1 MADEEPPTNA
11 SSAAPAEPRGHH
23 IEIAKSGR
31 ASCRSCNKPIAKG
44 ERRFGEEM
52 PNPYG
57 DTGSVS
63 YRWHHLLCA
72 AKERPSQLKQ
82 ALARDEEDFPGRE
95 EALEALAAWEE
106 QQKAKH
112 KPTGLPYAE
121 RAPNERARCRQCRE
135 PITKGTLRVAV
146 ERPVEQR
153 SFGTSN
159 VGYLHATCASAYR
172 HGVPELAALRAHST
186 GLDADEL
193 ATLERLLRE
202 GPPPPPPAD

>member
-1 MADEEPPTNA
+1 MAEEESPKEP
-11 SSAAPAEPRGHH
+11 AAPPRGHH
-23 IEIAKSGR
+23 IEIARSGR
-31 ASCRSCNKPIAKG
+31 ASCRSCNKAIAKG

-82 ALARDEEDFPGRE
+82 ALSRDPEPFAERADV
-95 EALEALAAWEE
+95 EAALVAWEE
-106 QQKAKH
+106 GQKAKQ

-121 RAPNERARCRQCRE
+121 HAPNERARCRECRE
-135 PITKGTLRVAV
+135 PITKGALRIAV

-159 VGYLHATCASAYR
+159 VGYLHAECAAGYR
-172 HGVPELAALRAHST
+172 HGAPAIVDLRSHST
-186 GLDADEL
+186 ALTPEELDALGALL
-193 ATLERLLRE
+193 AKGAPAAE
-202 GPPPPPPAD
+202 GV